1 VGCGQNVEIW
11 EKEDEDLDNAVR
23 ARLKERRERKRKS
36 KKDKKERKRQERKER
51 KEEGEKEGKDR
62 RKGRK
67 ENLHPL
73 LDAEGNAVSQD
84 QGQAEVLSAFF
95 ASVFPSKAGC
105 SLGTQPLVLVG
116 RDGEQNRRNPR

>member
-1 VGCGQNVEIW
+1 MEIW

-36 KKDKKERKRQERKER
+36 KIDKKERKRQERKER
-51 KEEGEKEGKDR
+51 EEEGEKEGKDR

-84 QGQAEVLSAFF
+84 QGQAEWLFWHHLPVARI
-95 ASVFPSKAGC
+95 AK
-105 SLGTQPLVLVG
+105 T
-116 RDGEQNRRNPR
+116 